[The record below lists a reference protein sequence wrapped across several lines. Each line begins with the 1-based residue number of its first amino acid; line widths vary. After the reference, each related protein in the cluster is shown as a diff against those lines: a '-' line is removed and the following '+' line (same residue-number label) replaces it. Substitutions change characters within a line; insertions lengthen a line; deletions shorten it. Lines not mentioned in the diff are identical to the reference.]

1 MLATTQN
8 KIAGLLLIVGAVLT
22 VGTYL
27 ITPGL
32 VLVDPVETTD
42 LVEWGRV
49 LHENANLSFFA
60 LILSVLG
67 LLLQLL
73 GVFALRRVLASDTAG
88 DTIARFGVLALAVG
102 IVVAVIE
109 RGLSYTVVQTLE
121 YGVGAGAGPDQS
133 QLLNL
138 IAITILTAESGIS
151 LIGFYAVLLGLM
163 GLGIGAL
170 MRVQSYYYKAVSGM
184 MTLASFV
191 SLTFATVISPFYGLA
206 HTFYFVFALAIGLG
220 NLWFAM
226 IGVGLWKGIPELS
239 EDYSPT

>member
-8 KIAGLLLIVGAVLT
+8 KITGLLLIASAILT

-32 VLVDPVETTD
+32 ALVDPVETTD
-42 LVEWGRV
+42 LINWGRV
-49 LHENANLSFFA
+49 LHENAALSFFA
-60 LILSVLG
+60 LIVSVLG
-67 LLLQLL
+67 LLLQFL
-73 GVFALRRVLASDTAG
+73 GVFGLRRVTAGDSAG
-88 DTIARFGVLALAVG
+88 DTIARFSVLSLAVG

-109 RGLSYTVVQTLE
+109 RGMTYTVVQTLE

-138 IAITILTAESGIS
+138 IAITVLTTENGIS

-163 GLGIGAL
+163 GLGIGFL
-170 MRVQSYYYKAVSGM
+170 GRIQSYYYKTVSGLM
-184 MTLASFV
+184 ALACFV

-206 HTFYFVFALAIGLG
+206 HTFYYVFALAIGLG

-226 IGVGLWKGIPELS
+226 MGVALWKGMPELS
-239 EDYSPT
+239 EEYSPA

>member
-8 KIAGLLLIVGAVLT
+8 KITGLLLIAGSILT

-32 VLVDPVETTD
+32 ALIDPVETTD
-42 LVEWGRV
+42 LINWGRV
-49 LHENANLSFFA
+49 LHENAALSFFA
-60 LILSVLG
+60 LIVSVLG
-67 LLLQLL
+67 LLRQLL
-73 GVFALRRVLASDTAG
+73 GVFGIRRVASSDRVG
-88 DTIARFGVLALAVG
+88 DVIARFGVLCLAVG

-109 RGLSYTVVQTLE
+109 RGMTYAVVQTLE
-121 YGVGAGAGPDQS
+121 YGVGAGAGADQS

-138 IAITILTAESGIS
+138 IAITVLTTENGIS

-163 GLGIGAL
+163 GLGLGFLVRI
-170 MRVQSYYYKAVSGM
+170 RSYYYRSVSGLM
-184 MTLASFV
+184 VLACFV

-206 HTFYFVFALAIGLG
+206 HTFYYVFALAIGLG

-226 IGVGLWKGIPELS
+226 MGVALWKGMPELS
-239 EDYSPT
+239 EDYSPA